1 MWRDDAH
8 LLDMLLAA
16 RQALRVSKG
25 LTPEALAA
33 SELHQNAILHVLQ
46 TIGEAERKVS
56 DPFKTEHPEIHW
68 AEIVGMRHRL
78 VHDYRRIDL
87 QKIESRWSPVFPLSS
102 SSSRASFHP
111 RTLNPAQG
119 P

>member
-8 LLDMLLAA
+8 LLDMLIAA
-16 RQALRVSKG
+16 RQALRFSEG
-25 LTPEALAA
+25 LTPETLAA
-33 SELHQNAILHVLQ
+33 SNLHQNAILHVLQ
-46 TIGEAERKVS
+46 TIGEAARKVS
-56 DPFKTEHPEIHW
+56 DPFKAMHPEIQW

-87 QKIESRWSPVFPLSS
+87 QKVWESVESSVPVLIERLARLVP
-102 SSSRASFHP
+102 
-111 RTLNPAQG
+111 PAEE